1 MIEFDLKNATS
12 VADRLKLA
20 MMPPERRKRLLE
32 KVMRQVIK
40 DARQNIKAQQS
51 PDGKPWKKRQ
61 QGRKKMLRRMGR
73 GLKSEISATKG
84 TVRWKDKTAGRNAYK
99 HQYGLPE
106 IYTKAKARKRSS
118 KAKDAA
124 DQNGPATRHQA
135 RLLRRLGY
143 SITTGKK
150 VKRTRKPGLAWIQK
164 NMSFEQAGKT
174 LQMLIAEKRNKRT
187 GKTSWEITVP
197 ARPFLDLDP
206 QLVINALAEEFNRR
220 R

>member
-1 MIEFDLKNATS
+1 MIEFDLKNAAS

-32 KVMRQVIK
+32 KVMRQAVK
-40 DARQNIKAQQS
+40 DAKQNLRNQQG
-51 PDGKPWKKRQ
+51 PNGQAWPKRK
-61 QGRKKMLRRMGR
+61 QGRKKLLRKMGR
-73 GLKSEISATKG
+73 GLKVQASSNEGIAG
-84 TVRWKDKTAGRNAYK
+84 WKDKTAGETAFK

-106 IYTKAKARKRSS
+106 IYTKAKARKRSNQ
-118 KAKDAA
+118 AKDAA

-164 NMSFEQAGKT
+164 SMSYEQAGHA
-174 LQMLIAEKRNKRT
+174 LRLLIAEKRNKGA

-197 ARPFLDLDP
+197 ARPFLELDP